1 MSSIETNMHDAPQV
15 TYEEAMV
22 GRVIPVVRVGPA
34 IVEERGPVGLGW
46 LRDLPDFRDYT
57 SESAPVASQLE
68 AIGVAQP
75 KALTLASRVDLRQY
89 CSPIENQ
96 GALGSCT
103 ANATVGLV
111 EYFERRAHGKFIDAS
126 RLFLYKVTR
135 DLLHWTGDTGAYLRS
150 TMGAL
155 ALFGV
160 PPEEYCP
167 YDESVFDNEPSAMCF
182 AFASNFRAIAY
193 YRLDPAGTTPS
204 ALLDRIKANLSAG
217 LPSVFGFTVYSSIS
231 QAAPRGDPVSDHGR
245 QGDRRTRDADVGYD
259 DNVTITN
266 ATSRARRRAPSSSA
280 TRGARAGA
288 TTVTGAP
295 VQLRHEPARSR
306 LLVADERRSGPTPAP
321 SGRLQSE
328 SCAGRSLRPA
338 QRVALAS
345 CGFRRRLLGSW
356 NGGCKR
362 VLRPPFAEA
371 RKEAD
376 HDQREALVRGGGV
389 RGDRQVHDAA
399 RRSACDHDRHR
410 RADHRPEPAEE
421 HRTAGRR
428 RTRARSGRR

>member
-1 MSSIETNMHDAPQV
+1 MHDAPQV

-167 YDESVFDNEPSAMCF
+167 YDVTVFDNEPSAMCF

-231 QAAPRGDPVSDHGR
+231 QAAATGRIPYPTTGDKVIGGHAMLDGRLRRQRHDHQRQQRELDEGRLHRPQLVGHELGRPRL
-245 QGDRRTRDADVGYD
+245 RD
-259 DNVTITN
+259 
-266 ATSRARRRAPSSSA
+266 
-280 TRGARAGA
+280 
-288 TTVTGAP
+288 AP

-306 LLVADERRSGPTPAP
+306 LLVADEP
-321 SGRLQSE
+321 
-328 SCAGRSLRPA
+328 
-338 QRVALAS
+338 
-345 CGFRRRLLGSW
+345 
-356 NGGCKR
+356 
-362 VLRPPFAEA
+362 
-371 RKEAD
+371 
-376 HDQREALVRGGGV
+376 GV
-389 RGDRQVHDAA
+389 
-399 RRSACDHDRHR
+399 DRHR
-410 RADHRPEPAEE
+410 RLQGVTPERELRRPLVA
-421 HRTAGRR
+421 TGAAGRSSFLRVSPQAPWKLER
-428 RTRARSGRR
+428 RLQACPAPTVR

>member
-1 MSSIETNMHDAPQV
+1 MVVRITPSVSASGARPSLEGGPNHMSNIETNMHDAPQV

-167 YDESVFDNEPSAMCF
+167 YDVTAFDNEPSAMCF

-231 QAAPRGDPVSDHGR
+231 QAAATGRIPYPTTGDKVIGGH
-245 QGDRRTRDADVGYD
+245 AMLMVGYD
-259 DNVTITN
+259 DNITITN
-266 ATSRARRRAPSSSA
+266 ANNASSTKGAFIVRNSWGPSWGDHGYGMLPYSYVTNRLAVDFWSLTNQA
-280 TRGARAGA
+280 WTD
-288 TTVTGAP
+288 TGA
-295 VQLRHEPARSR
+295 
-306 LLVADERRSGPTPAP
+306 
-321 SGRLQSE
+321 
-328 SCAGRSLRPA
+328 
-338 QRVALAS
+338 
-345 CGFRRRLLGSW
+345 FR
-356 NGGCKR
+356 
-362 VLRPPFAEA
+362 A
-371 RKEAD
+371 
-376 HDQREALVRGGGV
+376 
-389 RGDRQVHDAA
+389 
-399 RRSACDHDRHR
+399 
-410 RADHRPEPAEE
+410 
-421 HRTAGRR
+421 
-428 RTRARSGRR
+428 

>member
-167 YDESVFDNEPSAMCF
+167 YDVTRVRQRAERVVLRVRVELPRDRATT
-182 AFASNFRAIAY
+182 ASIRQA
-193 YRLDPAGTTPS
+193 RRRRR
-204 ALLDRIKANLSAG
+204 LLDRIKANLSAG

-231 QAAPRGDPVSDHGR
+231 QAAATGRIPYPTTGDKVIGGH
-245 QGDRRTRDADVGYD
+245 AMLMVGYD

-266 ATSRARRRAPSSSA
+266 ANNASSTKGAFIVRNSWGTSW
-280 TRGARAGA
+280 GDHGY
-288 TTVTGAP
+288 GMLP
-295 VQLRHEPARSR
+295 VQLRHNR
-306 LLVADERRSGPTPAP
+306 LAVDFWSLTNQDVDRHR
-321 SGRLQSE
+321 RLQGVTPEE
-328 SCAGRSLRPA
+328 SCAGRSSDRRSESP
-338 QRVALAS
+338 LAS
-345 CGFRRRLLGSW
+345 RGFRRRLLGSW
-356 NGGCKR
+356 NGGRKR

-371 RKEAD
+371 GEEAD
-376 HDQREALVRGGGV
+376 HDQREPLRP
-389 RGDRQVHDAA
+389 
-399 RRSACDHDRHR
+399 RRNA
-410 RADHRPEPAEE
+410 
-421 HRTAGRR
+421 
-428 RTRARSGRR
+428 RARAAGAGCRS